1 MSLVRIF
8 IGFVVLAVPP
18 KAASASDIRVW
29 TARALATV
37 LAEVGP
43 EFERA
48 TGHRLIVSSGLPTEF
63 ARRAQAGE
71 GFDLFISG
79 SATVD
84 QWTRD
89 GRLITGTRTDLAR
102 SGIGVEVRAGAPKPD
117 ISTVDAFRRTL
128 IAVRSIAYLPTGSGI
143 YLASLFQKL
152 GVADAVNAKATRPD
166 TDIVSEMV
174 AQGKVEL
181 GLVVI
186 TQILTTPGV
195 TLVGPLPSEIQ
206 SYVTFTAAVSAASP
220 VADAARELIRFLQS
234 PTALAVMRA
243 QGMEPAP
250 GRQQGPHGFSSA
262 CWPAPRLLAPIE
274 VF

>member
-1 MSLVRIF
+1 MSLFRVLF
-8 IGFVVLAVPP
+8 GFVALAVPP

-37 LAEVGP
+37 LAEVGH

-63 ARRAQAGE
+63 ARRSHAGE
-71 GFDLFISG
+71 AFDLFISG
-79 SATVD
+79 STPVD
-84 QWTRD
+84 EWIRA
-89 GRLITGTRTDLAR
+89 GRLISGTRTDLAR
-102 SGIGVEVRAGAPKPD
+102 SGIGVEVRAGAAHPD

-128 IAVRSIAYLPTGSGI
+128 LAARSIAYLPTGSGV

-195 TLVGPLPSEIQ
+195 ALVGPLPDEIQ
-206 SYVTFTAAVSAASP
+206 SYVTFTAAVSATSP
-220 VADAARELIRFLQS
+220 VADAARALIRFLQS
-234 PTALAVMRA
+234 PAAVTVMRA
-243 QGMEPAP
+243 QGMEPAL
-250 GRQQGPHGFSSA
+250 RQ
-262 CWPAPRLLAPIE
+262 
-274 VF
+274 

>member
-1 MSLVRIF
+1 MSPFRV
-8 IGFVVLAVPP
+8 FVGCLVLATPARP
-18 KAASASDIRVW
+18 ASASEIRVW

-71 GFDLFISG
+71 KYDLFISG
-79 SATVD
+79 SAPVD
-84 QWTRD
+84 EWIRG
-89 GRLITGTRTDLAR
+89 GRLIPGTRTDLAR
-102 SGIGVEVRAGAPKPD
+102 SGIGVEVRVGAPKPD
-117 ISTVDAFRRTL
+117 VSTVDAFRRTL
-128 IAVRSIAYLPTGSGI
+128 LAARSIAYLPTGSGL

-152 GVADAVNAKATRPD
+152 GIADAVNAKATRPD

-186 TQILTTPGV
+186 TQILTTPEV
-195 TLVGPLPSEIQ
+195 ALVGPLPADIQ

-220 VADAARELIRFLQS
+220 VGDAARELIRFLQG
-234 PTALAVMRA
+234 PAALTVIRT

-250 GRQQGPHGFSSA
+250 GQ
-262 CWPAPRLLAPIE
+262 
-274 VF
+274 